1 MSFIQ
6 PIIDWF
12 ISCIL
17 LIPQLVF
24 WAGNELL
31 KVVISSLPELSIVD
45 PATLMGGFSGDL
57 IFWLTLFKFGYGLG
71 AISSALMAR
80 FVLRRIPFIGG

>member
-1 MSFIQ
+1 MSYIQ
-6 PIIDWF
+6 PVIDWI

-17 LIPQLVF
+17 LLPQLVF
-24 WAGNELL
+24 WAANELL

-45 PATLMGGFSGDL
+45 PATLMAGFSGDL
-57 IFWLTLFKFGYGLG
+57 IFWLTLMKFGYGLA